1 LTSATPSNLTIPD
14 RPLDVQKA
22 ILEAEREAWYNTV
35 FQSRARLEAQ
45 ELIQRTFKREGADG
59 QIKALTESIEDA
71 VVAIGHYDKK
81 LAALEKQ
88 VEKAKTSPE
97 SAKAA

>member
-1 LTSATPSNLTIPD
+1 LTDAASLTIPE
-14 RPLDVQKA
+14 RPLEVQKA
-22 ILEAEREAWYNTV
+22 ILEGEREAWYNTV

-45 ELIQRTFKREGADG
+45 DLIARTFKRDG
-59 QIKALTESIEDA
+59 GDAQIKALTESIEDA

-81 LAALEKQ
+81 LAALEKLT
-88 VEKAKTSPE
+88 EKAKAAPE

>member
-1 LTSATPSNLTIPD
+1 MTTTMKTLEIPD
-14 RPLDVQKA
+14 RPLDVQQA
-22 ILEAEREAWYNTV
+22 ILEGERDAWYNTV
-35 FQSRARLEAQ
+35 FQARARLEAQ

>member
-1 LTSATPSNLTIPD
+1 LTDAASLTIPE
-14 RPLDVQKA
+14 RPLEVQKA
-22 ILEAEREAWYNTV
+22 ILEGEREAWYNTV

-45 ELIQRTFKREGADG
+45 ELIARTFKRDG
-59 QIKALTESIEDA
+59 GDAQIKALTESIEDA

-81 LAALEKQ
+81 LAALEKLT
-88 VEKAKTSPE
+88 EKAKAAPE